1 MRTSAAR
8 STYKEEATALSNKTS
23 QPNFASS
30 CIEPIELK

>member
-8 STYKEEATALSNKTS
+8 STYSEEATALSNKS
-23 QPNFASS
+23 QPNFVSS